1 MTITTV
7 QDPDSLANAAE
18 AENTRR
24 ALHHLAIELVQR
36 DEQIARLCAS
46 LVEQRKPLDTLRAHN
61 QVQSVALGEAQER
74 EKKLQAECARLL
86 ELVKERNEEREHLR
100 SVVTDRGEKVAGLHM
115 AIAELHRQLYA
126 QNEEL
131 RRDRRTKAK
140 KAGK

>member
-61 QVQSVALGEAQER
+61 QAQSVALAAAQKE

-86 ELVKERNEEREHLR
+86 ELVEGRNERV
-100 SVVTDRGEKVAGLHM
+100 SDAHM

-126 QNEEL
+126 QKVELEQKNEEL
-131 RRDRRTKAK
+131 RRARRTKAA
-140 KAGK
+140 KATKARKP